1 MTSALLETALS
12 IFRRCHE
19 VSARTVAQRGARLA
33 HGQVVAMTEVARR
46 DPERWG
52 LDDMPLLVAEARAS
66 GDQPLEAEVLRRYGF
81 AVPTD
86 AALDAIV
93 ACSTRGVLELGAGT
107 GHWAAL
113 LARRGLD
120 VVAYDV
126 APPPSPANAW
136 FAGVQP
142 WHHVHPGDERVVE
155 ECAERSLLSSG
166 RRGTRRGRLTRS
178 TGTTRPA
185 ATTSSSSVRVRAGAR
200 ATAASTPDSARPTA
214 CIACTYGVADTACT
228 CGIDAHWTRT
238 SRTALPEWHGAE
250 TALHVYEPA
259 HAEERRSSRRRRR
272 RHR

>member
-1 MTSALLETALS
+1 
-12 IFRRCHE
+12 
-19 VSARTVAQRGARLA
+19 
-33 HGQVVAMTEVARR
+33 MTEVARR

-93 ACSTRGVLELGAGT
+93 ACSPRGVLELGAGT

-113 LARRGLD
+113 LARRGVD

-155 ECAERSLLSSG
+155 ECAERSLLLVWPTRNETWASDAVDRYHAAGGHHVVFVGEGPGGRTGDSG
-166 RRGTRRGRLTRS
+166 FHARLGETAGVHRVHLRCRRHGLHVRDRRALDPNVAHG
-178 TGTTRPA
+178 A
-185 ATTSSSSVRVRAGAR
+185 APLARRRNRAARVRAGPR
-200 ATAASTPDSARPTA
+200 
-214 CIACTYGVADTACT
+214 
-228 CGIDAHWTRT
+228 
-238 SRTALPEWHGAE
+238 
-250 TALHVYEPA
+250 
-259 HAEERRSSRRRRR
+259 
-272 RHR
+272 

>member
-1 MTSALLETALS
+1 MTD
-12 IFRRCHE
+12 
-19 VSARTVAQRGARLA
+19 VAW
-33 HGQVVAMTEVARR
+33 R

-52 LDDMPLLVAEARAS
+52 LDDMPVLVAEARAS

-86 AALDAIV
+86 AALNAIV
-93 ACSTRGVLELGAGT
+93 ACSPRGVLELGVGT

-113 LARRGLD
+113 VARRGVD

-142 WHHVHPGDERVVE
+142 WHDVHHGDERVVE
-155 ECAERSLLSSG
+155 ESPERSLLLVWPTRNETWASDAVDRYYTAGG
-166 RRGTRRGRLTRS
+166 RHVVFVGEGPGGR
-178 TGTTRPA
+178 TGD
-185 ATTSSSSVRVRAGAR
+185 GGFHAR
-200 ATAASTPDSARPTA
+200 LGETVG
-214 CIACTYGVADTACT
+214 CIACNYGAVDAACT

-238 SRTALPEWHGAE
+238 SSIALPAWHGAD

-259 HAEERRSSRRRRR
+259 RAEERRPLRHRRR

>member
-1 MTSALLETALS
+1 
-12 IFRRCHE
+12 
-19 VSARTVAQRGARLA
+19 
-33 HGQVVAMTEVARR
+33 MTEVAQR

-93 ACSTRGVLELGAGT
+93 ACSPRGVLELGAGT

-113 LARRGLD
+113 LARRGVD

-155 ECAERSLLSSG
+155 ECAERSLLLVWPTWNETWASDAVDGYHAAGGHCVVFVGEGPGGRTGDSG
-166 RRGTRRGRLTRS
+166 FHARLGET
-178 TGTTRPA
+178 
-185 ATTSSSSVRVRAGAR
+185 
-200 ATAASTPDSARPTA
+200 DA

-238 SRTALPEWHGAE
+238 SRTTLPPWHGAE
-250 TALHVYEPA
+250 TALHVYVPA
-259 HAEERRSSRRRRR
+259 RADERRSSRRRRR